1 MLATGLMLFAPLI
14 SRVLVAFSVMPAMT
28 MADCTAMPSMA
39 QHQADH
45 TVGTQGRGAPQNPA
59 PPSTD
64 ACGYCSL
71 LFHTPV
77 LAVTVPVLPPVLSPA
92 LAPLQ
97 ARVFSIPAV
106 HLPAQRSRGP
116 PLA

>member
-1 MLATGLMLFAPLI
+1 MLAVGLMLFAPLV

-28 MADCTAMPSMA
+28 MGHDMAMPGMV

-45 TVGTQGRGAPQNPA
+45 ASGKCNHDAPHDPA

-71 LFHTPV
+71 LFHSPALT
-77 LAVTVPVLPPVLSPA
+77 VTILVLPPA
-92 LAPLQ
+92 
-97 ARVFSIPAV
+97 IPATAAPWESMV
-106 HLPAQRSRGP
+106 LRASALRLPARRSRGP
-116 PLA
+116 PLV